1 MIEMDQR
8 SKIAILGYGV
18 EGKAMLEYLVNHEHD
33 DITVCDKNVDIKDKM
48 PQGVSVRFGSEYLDN
63 LMDFDVIFRSPG
75 IRYLEPRIQAAK
87 AAGTEITSST
97 AFFMDQAVCPVI
109 GVTGTKGKGTTCTL
123 IHEMLDAAGED
134 SHLGGNIGKPAIGF
148 LDKIKGKSVVV
159 LELSSFQL
167 QDLENSPKYAVIL
180 NTTTDH
186 LDYHVDRNE
195 YLRAKES
202 LLAHQKEDSVT
213 VLNKDYDYVE
223 HYAPLVKGSKKYV
236 SVEER
241 VQDGAYVV
249 GDELFYSSGGKEEK
263 ICSVSDVALIG
274 SHNLENVL
282 PAIVIAK
289 EFDVDTKKIVKV
301 IKEFKGLPHRLELV
315 KEVKGV
321 RYYNDSFSTTA
332 ETCMAAVESFDE
344 PTVLI
349 AGGSDKGLDYS
360 EWATKILTKPSLHT
374 VILIGSTAEQMDQ
387 AIIDSEKKLGD
398 AEGSPTKIILR
409 KDLEEAILEA
419 FARAEEGGVV
429 VMSPAAASLDQFRNY
444 KYRGRTFREAV
455 AKLR

>member
-18 EGKAMLEYLVNHEHD
+18 EGKAMLEYLVDHNYD
-33 DITVCDKNVDIKDKM
+33 NITVCDKNVDIKDKM
-48 PQGVSVRFGSEYLDN
+48 PNGVSVRFGPEYLDN
-63 LMDFDVIFRSPG
+63 LMDFEVIFRSPG
-75 IRYLEPRIQAAK
+75 IRYLEPRVQSAK
-87 AAGTEITSST
+87 AAGVQITSST
-97 AFFMDQAVCPVI
+97 AFFMDQAICPVI

-123 IHEMLDAAGED
+123 IHEMLSEAGED
-134 SHLGGNIGKPAIGF
+134 SYLGGNIGKPAVEF
-148 LDKIKGKSVVV
+148 LDHIKGKSVMV

-167 QDLENSPKYAVIL
+167 QDLKNSPDYAVIL

-195 YLRAKES
+195 YLKAKES
-202 LLAHQKEDSVT
+202 LLAHQNDDSVA

-223 HYAPLVKGSKKYV
+223 NYEPLVKGELKYV
-236 SVEER
+236 SVEEE
-241 VQDGAYVV
+241 VKDGAYVM
-249 GDELFYSSGGKEEK
+249 GDEIFYEGEK
-263 ICSVSDVALIG
+263 ICDASDVALVG
-274 SHNLENVL
+274 AHNLENIL

-289 EFDVDTKKIVKV
+289 EFDVKKKDIVKV
-301 IKEFKGLPHRLELV
+301 IKSFKGLPHRLELV

-332 ETCMAAVESFDE
+332 ETSMAAVDSFDE

-349 AGGSDKGLDYS
+349 AGGSGKGLDYS
-360 EWATKILTKPSLHT
+360 NWATKILTKPSLHT
-374 VILIGSTAEQMDQ
+374 VILIGATAEQMDQ
-387 AIIDSEKKLGD
+387 AIIDAEKKLGD
-398 AEGSPTKIILR
+398 AEGSPTRVILR

-419 FARAEEGGVV
+419 FVRAEKGGVV
-429 VMSPAAASLDQFRNY
+429 VMSPAAASLDQFKNY
-444 KYRGRTFREAV
+444 KYRGRAFRKAV

>member
-1 MIEMDQR
+1 MVEMDQR

-18 EGKAMLEYLVNHEHD
+18 EGKAMLEYFVHHNYD
-33 DITVCDKNVDIKDKM
+33 NITVCDANVDIEDKM
-48 PQGVSVRFGSEYLDN
+48 PDGVSVRFGPEYLDN
-63 LMDFDVIFRSPG
+63 LMDFEVIFRSPG
-75 IRYLEPRIQAAK
+75 IRYLEPRVQAAK
-87 AAGTEITSST
+87 AAGAQITSST
-97 AFFMDQAVCPVI
+97 AFFMDQAICPVI

-123 IHEMLDAAGED
+123 IHEMLKKAGED
-134 SHLGGNIGKPAIGF
+134 SHLGGNIGKPAVEF
-148 LDKIKGKSVVV
+148 LDHIKGKSVVV
-159 LELSSFQL
+159 LEMSSFQL
-167 QDLENSPKYAVIL
+167 QDLENSPDYAVVL

-202 LLAHQKEDSVT
+202 LLAHQNEDSVA

-223 HYAPLVKGSKKYV
+223 NYEPLVKGELKYV
-236 SVEER
+236 SVEEK
-241 VQDGAYVV
+241 VKNGAYAM
-249 GDELFYSSGGKEEK
+249 GDEIFYGDEK
-263 ICSVSDVALIG
+263 ICDVSDVALVG
-274 SHNLENVL
+274 AHNLENIM

-289 EFDVDTKKIVKV
+289 EFEVKNKDIVKV
-301 IKEFKGLPHRLELV
+301 IKSFKGLPHRLELV

-321 RYYNDSFSTTA
+321 RYYNDSFSTTS
-332 ETCMAAVESFDE
+332 ETSMAAVDSFDE

-349 AGGSDKGLDYS
+349 AGGSGKGLDYS

-374 VILIGSTAEQMDQ
+374 VILIGETADLMDQKIIDAEQ
-387 AIIDSEKKLGD
+387 KLGD

-409 KDLEEAILEA
+409 KDLEEAVLEA

-429 VMSPAAASLDQFRNY
+429 VMSPAAASLDQFKNY
-444 KYRGRTFREAV
+444 KERGRSFRKAV